1 MSILSLLA
9 VKSWRLLNRH
19 FLYKH
24 SNCYYFSGNN
34 DFDNNNN
41 DTWSK
46 GHFNLDKSFITV
58 RQEVFSLP

>member
-9 VKSWRLLNRH
+9 VKSVVYLTDTFYTNIQIV
-19 FLYKH
+19 
-24 SNCYYFSGNN
+24 NNFSGNN